1 MVDFLIKVLP
11 GIATAVL
18 ASYLAARWS
27 LRKFYSEQWW
37 QRKERAYTEI
47 IDAIYDL
54 IQYCE
59 IKKEDYGDG
68 TGYNEEKE
76 NELRKSH
83 RQAYW
88 KIKKATDI
96 GGFVVS
102 SQAAKILK
110 ELRDRPRL
118 DWDENPSWEIYA
130 QEYNYYREA
139 LDKIVRVA
147 KKDLYARRA

>member
-1 MVDFLIKVLP
+1 MTDFLIKILP
-11 GIATAVL
+11 GIVTAVL

-47 IDAIYDL
+47 IDALYDL

-59 IKKEDYGDG
+59 IKKEYYGDG
-68 TGYNEEKE
+68 TDHSEEKE
-76 NELRKSH
+76 NELWESY

-88 KIKKATDI
+88 KIKRATDI
-96 GGFVVS
+96 GEFVVS

-110 ELRDRPRL
+110 ELRARPRL